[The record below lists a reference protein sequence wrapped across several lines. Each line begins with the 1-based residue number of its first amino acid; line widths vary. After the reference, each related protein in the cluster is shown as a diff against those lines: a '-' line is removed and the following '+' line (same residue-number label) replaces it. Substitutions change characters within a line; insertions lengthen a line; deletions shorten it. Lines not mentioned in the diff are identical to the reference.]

1 MLGGCV
7 GLVDSHLRV
16 PQEMPLGERM
26 RETLLFPLRRRH
38 IILFFFFIRKLL
50 CVAYGISSTQPRHFI
65 TIVVVVSL
73 VSRFF
78 PSRRTRCLVLSNL
91 FVRLSCRFCCNS
103 FFSPFFWR
111 RSKQMT
117 EIKELGRDFKFF
129 FFFPGAA
136 VGGLLI
142 GKNKGFSGTQ
152 CVWFPVDSVIW
163 KVPPHKKNILLLFPK
178 RVDD

>member
-65 TIVVVVSL
+65 TIVVVSL

-103 FFSPFFWR
+103 FFSPFFLASIETNDGDKR
-111 RSKQMT
+111 VGKRFQ
-117 EIKELGRDFKFF
+117 IFF
-129 FFFPGAA
+129 FFARRRGRWSTDRE
-136 VGGLLI
+136 
-142 GKNKGFSGTQ
+142 K
-152 CVWFPVDSVIW
+152 
-163 KVPPHKKNILLLFPK
+163 
-178 RVDD
+178 